1 MDLIKDRQNDE
12 LPIFRAFVE
21 RVLKKRAGE
30 IDADINKGMAG
41 FSSDFWKDKNF
52 TTSDISLVYSHLP
65 IHRFVDMKVR
75 KVGGK
80 RTPKKNH
87 EIHNRIIMG
96 QFAGIQAELT
106 YGLTEQVK
114 EEIRNNI
121 ENIQF

>member
-1 MDLIKDRQNDE
+1 MKKLFSLFLIG
-12 LPIFRAFVE
+12 FTVFAFAQG
-21 RVLKKRAGE
+21 RSISLLKKITEPITISDSIKLSVDDE
-30 IDADINKGMAG
+30 IKLTLGTNIDGSFKFVQMLNNFNEPIKPAD
-41 FSSDFWKDKNF
+41 SC
-52 TTSDISLVYSHLP
+52 
-65 IHRFVDMKVR
+65 
-75 KVGGK
+75 
-80 RTPKKNH
+80 KNH

>member
-1 MDLIKDRQNDE
+1 MDLLKDRQNDE

-52 TTSDISLVYSHLP
+52 TTSDVSLVYSHLP
-65 IHRFVDMKVR
+65 VHRFVDMKVR

>member
-52 TTSDISLVYSHLP
+52 TTSDVSLVYSHLP
-65 IHRFVDMKVR
+65 VHRFVDMKVR

-106 YGLTEQVK
+106 YGLTENVK

>member
-1 MDLIKDRQNDE
+1 MDLLKDRQNDE

-30 IDADINKGMAG
+30 IDADINIGMAG

-52 TTSDISLVYSHLP
+52 STSDVSLVYSHLP
-65 IHRFVDMKVR
+65 VHRFVDMKVR

-80 RTPKKNH
+80 RKPKKNH